1 MVVGTYYAYPFPVY
15 QPAMR
20 LISAITNSFPA
31 SVTTT
36 FAHQY
41 ITGTIVRIDIPFADG
56 MQQLNQQ
63 TAPIT
68 VTSATTF
75 TIPIDTTAFDVFAIP
90 MSVPPYVNTAAQVV
104 PIGEINSILAAATV
118 NVL

>member
-1 MVVGTYYAYPFPVY
+1 MVTGTYYANPFPVY

-31 SVTTT
+31 TVTTT
-36 FAHQY
+36 FNHQY

-68 VTSATTF
+68 VISPTQF
-75 TIPIDTTAFDVFAIP
+75 TIPIDTTSFERFLIP
-90 MSVPPYVNTAAQVV
+90 MGAPPYINTAAQVV
-104 PIGEINSILAAATV
+104 PIGEISSILAAATV

>member
-1 MVVGTYYAYPFPVY
+1 MVTGTYYANPNPVY

-31 SVTTT
+31 TITTT

-41 ITGTIVRIDIPFADG
+41 ISGTIVRIDIPFADG

-68 VTSATTF
+68 VINTTQF
-75 TIPIDTTAFDVFAIP
+75 SIPIDTTLYTAFAIP
-90 MSVPPYVNTAAQVV
+90 VGAPPFINTAAQVV
-104 PIGEINSILAAATV
+104 PVGEISSTLDAATV
-118 NVL
+118 NV

>member
-1 MVVGTYYAYPFPVY
+1 MVTGTYYAYPFPVY

-31 SVTTT
+31 TVTTT
-36 FAHQY
+36 FTHQY

-56 MQQLNQQ
+56 MQELNQQ

-75 TIPIDTTAFDVFAIP
+75 TIPIDTTSFNSFAIP
-90 MSVPPYVNTAAQVV
+90 SVPPYVNTAAQVV
-104 PIGEINSILAAATV
+104 PVGEISSILDAATV

>member
-1 MVVGTYYAYPFPVY
+1 MVTGTYYANPNPVY

-31 SVTTT
+31 TITTT

-41 ITGTIVRIDIPFADG
+41 ISGTIVRIDIPFADG
-56 MQQLNQQ
+56 MQQLDQQ

-68 VTSATTF
+68 VLNATQF
-75 TIPIDTTAFDVFAIP
+75 SIPIDTTAYTVFAIP
-90 MSVPPYVNTAAQVV
+90 AGAPPFINTAAQVV
-104 PIGEINSILAAATV
+104 PIGEINSILDAATV

>member
-1 MVVGTYYAYPFPVY
+1 MVTGTYYAYPFPVY

-20 LISAITNSFPA
+20 LIAAITNSFPA
-31 SVTTT
+31 TVTTT
-36 FAHQY
+36 FDHQY

-56 MQQLNQQ
+56 MQELNQQ

-68 VTSATTF
+68 VTGATTF
-75 TIPIDTTAFDVFAIP
+75 TIPIDTTNFNAFSIP
-90 MSVPPYVNTAAQVV
+90 SVPPYINTAAQVV
-104 PIGEINSILAAATV
+104 PVGEISSTLDAATV